1 MKQIQKRGSTK
12 NWKYTA
18 TVRLNGH
25 SVSQTFTEKTQAREW
40 ANRVEIAIKDELAR
54 GKPFNKYDFIPKKK
68 EKEKPLSQQIAEQ
81 QILNAKPNVEWTLK
95 RAIEEYKN
103 TELEK
108 LKGFKQAL
116 NRLKAWEKHAFAQL
130 KLNELSPL
138 ILSNYIKEQEKRG
151 LSAST
156 IRNDIFR
163 ISAIYELAKKP
174 IFKGGWGLELSN
186 PVNDISLPTPS
197 AGRQR
202 RLRKGEEQ
210 KFFEE
215 IKKGMY
221 AEELFP
227 FCILALETGM
237 RKSEILGIKN
247 KEIHITE
254 SGWNITKLDTKN
266 GHSRVVYL
274 SQKAEAVLKP
284 LFDKVKHTSPDSKIF
299 QKLTSDIISNWIA
312 KAKKD
317 ANLQDFRLHDL
328 RHEAVS
334 RLADKGLSVGA
345 IASQSGHKSMQTLLR
360 YVNAK
365 EQDIRDKLE
374 KGK

>member
-1 MKQIQKRGSTK
+1 MKQIQKRGTVK

-25 SVSQTFTEKTQAREW
+25 SVSQTFVEKTQAREW
-40 ANRVEIAIKDELAR
+40 SNRVEIAIKDELAR

-68 EKEKPLSQQIAEQ
+68 EKAKPISQQIAEQ
-81 QILNAKPNVEWTLK
+81 KIINATPHIEWTLN
-95 RAIEEYKN
+95 RAIEEYCI
-103 TELEK
+103 TELENK
-108 LKGFKQAL
+108 KGFKQAF
-116 NRLKAWEKHAFAQL
+116 NRLKAWQRHPFAQL
-130 KLNELSPL
+130 KLTEITPALLS
-138 ILSNYIKEQEKRG
+138 SYVKEQEKKG

-156 IRNDIFR
+156 IRNNIFI
-163 ISAIYELAKKP
+163 ISAIYELAKKAETRN
-174 IFKGGWGLELSN
+174 GWGLEIAN
-186 PVNDISLPTPS
+186 PVSEIALPAAA
-197 AGRQR
+197 AGRKR

-210 KFFEE
+210 RFFEE

-227 FCILALETGM
+227 FVVLALETGM

-247 KEIHITE
+247 REVHITE

-266 GHSRVVYL
+266 GHSRTIYL
-274 SQKAEAVLKP
+274 SNRAVEVFKP
-284 LFDKVKHTSPDSKIF
+284 LFDKIKKTSTDNKVF
-299 QKLTSDIISNWIA
+299 QKLTSDIVSNWIA

-317 ANLQDFRLHDL
+317 AGLQDFRLHDL

-345 IASQSGHKSMQTLLR
+345 IASQSGHKSMQTLLV
-360 YVNAK
+360 YVNAS
-365 EQDIRDKLE
+365 EADIRKKLE
-374 KGK
+374 EK